1 MSNNEEDLDY
11 DDLGFMCG
19 IEIHQ
24 QLDTETKL
32 FCNCPTDLVDEEKDY
47 RFERQL
53 RAVSGESGEK
63 DQAAEFETGKSKKFL
78 YNYYERNNC
87 LVELDEEPP
96 HEMDEEALETGLQFA
111 KMVGAEIPSEIQVMR
126 KIVVDGSNTSGFQRT
141 SMIATDGQIQTSH
154 GEVSIEDI
162 ELEEESSGIHE
173 RTDEYDIYDLNRLG
187 IPLIEIGTDASI
199 KNPEHAKEV
208 AKKLGMLLRSTMN
221 VKRGIGTIRQ
231 DVNVSIENG
240 ARVEVK
246 GFQDLNNLD
255 QLVRN
260 EVQRQK
266 NLYEIGKNTEKDR
279 KIQKQKITSHVE
291 DSENEILSTVIEND
305 GEVYALLLPNLT
317 GQMKQKISGEKYL
330 AKEFVDYAKTHGV
343 QGILHT
349 DEDIERYELVKEFE
363 KANEILDKREQDVV
377 AIIADKSEK
386 AEKAVKTIKKR
397 AKKLY
402 KAKIPEETRQAEQ
415 DFTTSYLRP
424 LPGSARMYPETDI
437 PPVKVTRDKIEQIE
451 QNLPETIEEKRERYS
466 SQIGDQLAE
475 QLTSSKKLRTFEK
488 LKSQMDDHKMLANTL
503 TNTLSQLES
512 NGYNV
517 DQLEDEDLQRVLQE
531 FEAGDIG
538 KGDIENVLENKLES
552 AQSIEEVIDEYKEN
566 MTGESEIRE
575 AVKEVIENSES
586 MIEEQGERAQGALM
600 GKVMAKVSADGGQ
613 VSQILQEELQKK
625 L

>member
-475 QLTSSKKLRTFEK
+475 QITSSKKLRTFEK

-552 AQSIEEVIDEYKEN
+552 AQSIKEVIDEYKEN

>member
-1 MSNNEEDLDY
+1 
-11 DDLGFMCG
+11 MCG

-24 QLDTETKL
+24 QLDTDTKL
-32 FCNCPTDLVDEEKDY
+32 FCNCPTDMVDEEKDY

-63 DQAAEFETGKSKKFL
+63 DEAAEFETGKSKKFL

-96 HEMDEEALETGLQFA
+96 HEMNEEALETGLQFA
-111 KMVGAEIPSEIQVMR
+111 KMVDAEIPSEIQIMR

-141 SMIATDGQIQTSH
+141 SMIATKGQIQTSQ
-154 GEVSIEDI
+154 GEVAIEDI

-187 IPLIEIGTDASI
+187 IPLLEIGTDASI

-231 DVNVSIENG
+231 DVNVSIEKG

-255 QLVRN
+255 QLVKN

-266 NLYEIGKNTEKDR
+266 NLVEIGENTEKDR
-279 KIQKQKITSHVE
+279 KIQTQKITSHVKE
-291 DSENEILSTVIEND
+291 SENEILSTVIDNQ

-317 GQMKQKISGEKYL
+317 GKMKQNISGEKYL

-349 DEDIERYELVKEFE
+349 DEDIERYDLKEEFE

-386 AEKAVKTIKKR
+386 AEKAAKTIRKR

-402 KAKIPEETRQAEQ
+402 KAQIPEETRQAEQ

-437 PPVKVTRDKIEQIE
+437 PPVRITEDRIDRIK
-451 QNLPETIEEKRERYS
+451 QNLPETIEEKREKYS
-466 SQIGDQLAE
+466 KQIGEQLAE
-475 QLTSSKKLRTFEK
+475 QITGSSKLRIFEEFKTKLENQK
-488 LKSQMDDHKMLANTL
+488 VLANTL

-512 NGYNV
+512 NGYNIER
-517 DQLEDEDLQRVLQE
+517 LREEDILRVLQE
-531 FEAGDIG
+531 FEDGEIG

-552 AQSIEEVIDEYKEN
+552 DESVEVVIENYKDN
-566 MTGESEIRE
+566 MTGESEIRK
-575 AVKEVIENSES
+575 AVKEVIEDSES
-586 MIEEQGERAQGALM
+586 MIKEQGERAQGALM
-600 GKVMAKVSADGGQ
+600 GKVMAKVNADGGQ

>member
-1 MSNNEEDLDY
+1 
-11 DDLGFMCG
+11 MCG

-24 QLDTETKL
+24 QLDTDTKL
-32 FCNCPTDLVDEEKDY
+32 FCNCPTDMVDEEKDY

-63 DQAAEFETGKSKKFL
+63 DEAAEFETGKSKKFL

-96 HEMDEEALETGLQFA
+96 HEMNEEALETGLQFA
-111 KMVGAEIPSEIQVMR
+111 KMVDAEIPSEIQIMR

-141 SMIATDGQIQTSH
+141 SMIATKGQIQTSQ
-154 GEVSIEDI
+154 GEVAIEDI

-187 IPLIEIGTDASI
+187 IPLLEIGTDASI

-231 DVNVSIENG
+231 DVNVSIEKG

-255 QLVRN
+255 QLVKN

-266 NLYEIGKNTEKDR
+266 NLVEIGENTEKDR
-279 KIQKQKITSHVE
+279 KIQTQKITSHVKE
-291 DSENEILSTVIEND
+291 SENEILSTVIDNQ

-317 GQMKQKISGEKYL
+317 GKMKQNISGEKYL

-349 DEDIERYELVKEFE
+349 DEDIERYDLKEEFE

-386 AEKAVKTIKKR
+386 AEKAAKTIRKR

-402 KAKIPEETRQAEQ
+402 KAQIPEETRQAEQ

-437 PPVKVTRDKIEQIE
+437 PPVRITEDRIDRIK
-451 QNLPETIEEKRERYS
+451 QNLPETIEEKREKYS
-466 SQIGDQLAE
+466 KQIGEQLAE
-475 QLTSSKKLRTFEK
+475 QITGSSKLRIFEEFKTKLENQK
-488 LKSQMDDHKMLANTL
+488 VLANTL

-512 NGYNV
+512 NGYNIER
-517 DQLEDEDLQRVLQE
+517 LREEDILRVLQE
-531 FEAGDIG
+531 FEDGEIG

-552 AQSIEEVIDEYKEN
+552 DKSVEVVIENYKDN
-566 MTGESEIRE
+566 MTGESEIRK
-575 AVKEVIENSES
+575 AVKEVIEDSES
-586 MIEEQGERAQGALM
+586 MIKEQGERAQGALM
-600 GKVMAKVSADGGQ
+600 GKVMAKVNADGGQ